1 MAETVFKPYGVSLK
15 ITPRIDRND
24 VIRSLI
30 EVEASSVD
38 TSLNLPGGPALR
50 MRRASTEFNVRS
62 GAHWSSVAFC
72 RASRAGT

>member
-1 MAETVFKPYGVSLK
+1 MFKPYGVSLK

-62 GAHWSSVAFC
+62 GSTLVIGGFL
-72 RASRAGT
+72 SREQAGT